1 MNSPSP
7 DGLAHALL
15 AHRGAFKAFLAARV
29 GSDAEA
35 EDILQNSLVKALRHA
50 DELRDT
56 DKLTAW
62 FYQLLRRSVID
73 HYRSRGAGQRR
84 DDGLATLVTAL
95 QEDVSPAPGWETEI
109 CTCLGRVVD
118 TLRPQHR
125 ELLRRVDLDGE
136 AVSDAARAL
145 GISANSASVTLHRAR
160 KELRTRL
167 ENFCGNCA
175 DGACLDCD
183 CGPEGGATEA

>member
-1 MNSPSP
+1 MTSRARCWPIAARFGPSWRP
-7 DGLAHALL
+7 
-15 AHRGAFKAFLAARV
+15 RV

-50 DELRDT
+50 NELRDA
-56 DKLTAW
+56 DRLTAW
-62 FYQLLRRSVID
+62 FYQLLRHSVID
-73 HYRSRGAGQRR
+73 HYRARGAGRRR
-84 DDGLATLVTAL
+84 DDALATLVTAL

-118 TLRPQHR
+118 TLKPHHR
-125 ELLRRVDLDGE
+125 ALLRRVDLANE
-136 AVSDAARAL
+136 SVADAARSL
-145 GISANSASVTLHRAR
+145 GVSANHASVTLYRAR

-167 ENFCGNCA
+167 EAFCGNCA

-183 CGPEGGATEA
+183 CGPDGADGPAGV